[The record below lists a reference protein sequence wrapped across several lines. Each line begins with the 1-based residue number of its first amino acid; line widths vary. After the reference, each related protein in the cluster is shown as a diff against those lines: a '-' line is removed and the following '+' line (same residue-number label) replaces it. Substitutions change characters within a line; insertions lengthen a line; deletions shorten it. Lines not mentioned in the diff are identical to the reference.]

1 MDFEYIYLFIFI
13 IIIIILFS
21 IFYYYYWEPSQSN
34 IAKYKLSLLNDE
46 TIFDDTFTQTLN
58 MNTLVTNRK
67 TLYVPQL
74 GYGLSFVWDMYI
86 PTLNGNDKWQ
96 TSFNRIK
103 PIISMM
109 DSPVISYHP
118 KKNYIS
124 IVLKYR
130 NNPFYAQF
138 AEVKFDNVKPQNWS
152 NYIVVI
158 ENRNI
163 KLFIN
168 KKLVALKILPS
179 VPVVYDI
186 QSEIVLGDINNNFQG
201 KVKNMSLYPY
211 PLSLDEI
218 ELV

>member
-1 MDFEYIYLFIFI
+1 MELEYLYVIAI
-13 IIIIILFS
+13 ITILIILFS
-21 IFYYYYWEPSQSN
+21 IFYYYYWVPAQSN
-34 IAKYKLSLLNDE
+34 VNKYKITLLNDE
-46 TIFDDTFTQTLN
+46 TIFDEAYTNTISMVTQ
-58 MNTLVTNRK
+58 VVDRD
-67 TLYVPQL
+67 TLYIPKL

-86 PTLNGNDKWQ
+86 PSLSGNDKWQ

-103 PIISMM
+103 PIISMG

-118 KKNYIS
+118 KKNYLS

-138 AEVKFDNVKPQNWS
+138 AEIKFDTIKPQKWS
-152 NYIVVI
+152 KYILII

-163 KLFIN
+163 KLYIN
-168 KKLVALKILPS
+168 NILLATKILPS
-179 VPVVYDI
+179 VPVIYDI
-186 QSEIVLGDINNNFQG
+186 QSEIVLGDLNNNFQG

>member
-58 MNTLVTNRK
+58 INTLVTNRK

-86 PTLNGNDKWQ
+86 PTLNGNDKCQ

-138 AEVKFDNVKPQNWS
+138 AEVKFENVKPQNWS

-201 KVKNMSLYPY
+201 KVRNMTLYPY
-211 PLSLDEI
+211 PLSIDEV

>member
-1 MDFEYIYLFIFI
+1 MEFEYIYLFMFI
-13 IIIIILFS
+13 IIIIILFI

-34 IAKYKLSLLNDE
+34 LVNYKLSLLNDE
-46 TIFDDTFTQTLN
+46 TIFDDTFTQTIN
-58 MNTLVTNRK
+58 VNTLVANRK

-74 GYGLSFVWDMYI
+74 GYGLTFVWDMYI

-118 KKNYIS
+118 KKNYLS

-138 AEVKFDNVKPQNWS
+138 AEVKFENIKPQNWS
-152 NYIVVI
+152 NYIVII

-168 KKLVALKILPS
+168 KKMVAIKILPS
-179 VPVVYDI
+179 VPVIYDI
-186 QSEIVLGDINNNFQG
+186 QSEISLGDINNNFQG
-201 KVKNMSLYPY
+201 KVRNMVLYPY
-211 PLSLDEI
+211 PLSIDEI

>member
-13 IIIIILFS
+13 IIIIILFI
-21 IFYYYYWEPSQSN
+21 IFYYYYWEPNQSN
-34 IAKYKLSLLNDE
+34 LVKYKLSLLKDE

-138 AEVKFDNVKPQNWS
+138 AEVKFENVKPQNWS

-179 VPVVYDI
+179 VPVIYDI

-201 KVKNMSLYPY
+201 KVRNMTLYPY
-211 PLSLDEI
+211 PLSIDEV

>member
-138 AEVKFDNVKPQNWS
+138 AEVKFENVKPQNWS

-179 VPVVYDI
+179 VPVIYDI

-201 KVKNMSLYPY
+201 KVRNMTLYPY
-211 PLSLDEI
+211 PLSIDEV

>member
-46 TIFDDTFTQTLN
+46 TIFYDTFTQTLN

-179 VPVVYDI
+179 VPVIYDI

-201 KVKNMSLYPY
+201 KVRNMALYPY
-211 PLSLDEI
+211 PLSIDEV

>member
-1 MDFEYIYLFIFI
+1 MNFEYIYLFIFI
-13 IIIIILFS
+13 IIIIILFI

-34 IAKYKLSLLNDE
+34 LVKYKLLLLNDE
-46 TIFDDTFTQTLN
+46 KLFDDTFTQTITI
-58 MNTLVTNRK
+58 NTLVPNRK

-74 GYGLSFVWDMYI
+74 GYGLTFVWDMYI
-86 PTLNGNDKWQ
+86 PSLNGNDKWQ

-118 KKNYIS
+118 KKNYLS

-138 AEVKFDNVKPQNWS
+138 AEVKFENIKPQNWS
-152 NYIVVI
+152 NYIVII

-168 KKLVALKILPS
+168 KKMVAIKILPS
-179 VPVVYDI
+179 VPVIYDI
-186 QSEIVLGDINNNFQG
+186 QSEIILGDINNNFQG
-201 KVKNMSLYPY
+201 KVRNMVLYPY
-211 PLSLDEI
+211 PLSINEI